1 MLCLS
6 ALPFSEAISAP
17 ARNLGAPPGAAPMSM
32 LDPGGPAARSIAMV
46 WWGMFWGSVVITVG
60 MVALALHAFYRRK
73 SPIGAGPA
81 RQLIIW
87 GGLVLPFVVIAGLLA
102 YGLRAGHAMLPLP
115 LQDEVPAISLTGHQ
129 WWWEVQYTGKDGG
142 TIHGANVIHVPAGR
156 PVDIHVESADVI
168 HGFWIPRLG
177 GKIDAIPG
185 RTNVMRV
192 FAEEPGIYRG
202 QCAEFCG
209 AQHARMGLVMIA
221 HEDEEAWRDAVSGLR
236 RERSISHQA
245 GREAFT
251 QHCITCHSRD
261 ATRRGSGIGPNLA
274 NIADRESLGAGTLK
288 NDFDNLQS
296 WIADAQAHKP
306 GNHMQDFSHL
316 DPAEIGA
323 IASYLLEIGTG
334 DAP

>member
-1 MLCLS
+1 M
-6 ALPFSEAISAP
+6 
-17 ARNLGAPPGAAPMSM
+17 
-32 LDPGGPAARSIAMV
+32 
-46 WWGMFWGSVVITVG
+46 
-60 MVALALHAFYRRK
+60 
-73 SPIGAGPA
+73 
-81 RQLIIW
+81 
-87 GGLVLPFVVIAGLLA
+87 
-102 YGLRAGHAMLPLP
+102 
-115 LQDEVPAISLTGHQ
+115 
-129 WWWEVQYTGKDGG
+129 GG
-142 TIHGANVIHVPAGR
+142 TIHGANCHSCSRRAPG
-156 PVDIHVESADVI
+156 PNIHVESADVI

-245 GREAFT
+245 DGKPLRSN
-251 QHCITCHSRD
+251 CITCHSRD